1 MAEVPQKQLS
11 ANPKELLDEEDF
23 RIEKGNVESSEEGF
37 LYPREVMD
45 ILKIVF
51 KSRKY
56 PRPRGKQSPTFSV
69 EEIKTIVEFL
79 FFKPPYITLKVYKRV
94 PQEKEMPIK
103 RISFINHFLS
113 DANFNAAKAARMAGY
128 SPRSAKQIA
137 YVIKQA

>member
-1 MAEVPQKQLS
+1 MSEVSPKQS
-11 ANPKELLDEEDF
+11 STNPKELLDEENLK
-23 RIEKGNVESSEEGF
+23 IEKGEFYPPEESL
-37 LYPREVMD
+37 LYPKGVMD
-45 ILKIVF
+45 VLRIVF

-94 PQEKEMPIK
+94 PRKKEMPIK
-103 RISFINHFLS
+103 RISFINYFLS

-137 YVIKQA
+137 YKIKQT